1 MFSFFLI
8 QGTVILLFGN
18 GLLDHA
24 NKKPVASWC
33 MASGHIWGYTFTLV
47 MRGSRKGEEID
58 GRSERSRPHSL
69 NKSNFFNSEKNPK
82 TNKETKKK
90 KPRQTN
96 KTHENYSSEPPPP
109 VLDPC
114 MLDTLIPFRLITR

>member
-47 MRGSRKGEEID
+47 MRGSRKGEEIE

-82 TNKETKKK
+82 TNKETKKQK
-90 KPRQTN
+90 TNPRQTN
-96 KTHENYSSEPPPP
+96 KTKHTKIIPRNHPLQFWIRACLIRWYR
-109 VLDPC
+109 LD
-114 MLDTLIPFRLITR
+114 

>member
-69 NKSNFFNSEKNPK
+69 DKSNFFNSEKKPQK
-82 TNKETKKK
+82 QTKKQK
-90 KPRQTN
+90 KKQKQTPDKQTKQN
-96 KTHENYSSEPPPP
+96 TRKLFLGTTPSSSGS
-109 VLDPC
+109 VHAWYV
-114 MLDTLIPFRLITR
+114 DTF